1 MRSGLI
7 SRAFIAALAGMTVL
21 SLGVRAAAPAQRD
34 QAGRATYLIALSDAP
49 LAARAA
55 ARMHGLGMTA
65 PEERRAVRRAM
76 VSADGDAYL
85 HELDAARTNLVGR
98 AVQRIGRALTPR
110 QVYRYASNGLALE
123 LSADEAARVAT
134 LPGVAMVRRERV
146 LHVHTDAGPQ
156 WIGANQLWTGQVA
169 GVPATKGEGAVIGMI
184 DTGINPTH
192 PSFAATGGDGYSAS
206 NPRGHFYGLCA
217 SAQAQC
223 NAKLIGIYDFTDE
236 GTKGIDSTGHGSH
249 TSGIAAGNAI
259 TDALQGYTVA
269 LSRNVSGVAP
279 HANLIMYKGCDS
291 APIDSSSDGTCAE
304 SALVAAIDQATAD
317 QVDVINYSI
326 GGGTYDPYELLADPT
341 SDAYA
346 MFQARAAGVVVV
358 ASAGND
364 GPGAGTLDEPANA
377 PWVIG
382 VANASH
388 NRRFANSL
396 GAVSGAPNPPGT
408 LAGQGYTSGY
418 GPAAIVYAGNYGNAL
433 CGIGDTQG
441 VTPNGGSNPFA
452 AGTFHGEI
460 VICDRGTYAR
470 VEKGYNVKAAGAGG
484 YILANTA
491 GDGESIISDDHF
503 LPAVH
508 LGFNEGEQ
516 LKTWVAS
523 AGAHGGSI
531 SGVTAALNP
540 AYGDILDATSSR
552 GPYGFGGGILKPDIT
567 APGDNI
573 LSSAQTGNGL
583 ALLSGTSMSSPHVAG
598 SAALVL
604 SAHPD
609 WSPAQV
615 ESALMGTALA
625 NSVRE
630 QDGVTLAL
638 AIDAGSGRA
647 QPAAAATAGLY
658 LPLNAGDY
666 FAGSGSLANPTAHG
680 DLRKVNRIGMEDE
693 NCFQRCSFTRTVA
706 DMSGGGSWQVSTTAK
721 AGAAIT
727 VTPSQFTLTSG
738 ASQVL
743 NISVDV
749 SDGRLPGTWVD
760 GRVVLHKTG
769 GGSNAGDIA
778 LTVAVY
784 SSPGTAQPFEQIVA
798 NAPGGSATIH
808 VGGLAA
814 LPKATFT
821 AASLAPAVQNNLVLD
836 VDPTPGNVYGTFP
849 APGKQFV
856 LFPNVYQQGIDTAS
870 YGRAFIVEIV
880 SSDAPSTRLFAGIDS
895 NGNGKPDADEQ
906 ACATMA
912 QGVVAP
918 VARCVVDLRNAG
930 AVNVWALVEVPSGNA
945 NATYAVAL
953 SSGIPAINILVPQG
967 PVAQQLHVVGPGHV
981 PAGTNF
987 PLRLFWGQSSATEP
1001 SYSLGT
1007 GTYYGAVMIDAAPGL
1022 APNVIGSAGIVP
1034 LSITRNP
1041 GGDDVADVVFPGL
1054 TRNVSFWG
1062 PQTLQHMFI
1071 DVPQGVT
1078 TLEVDTDL
1086 VSSLTPLSFALIRTD
1101 FPPSSASSQVAA
1113 APAGPLAAGWSLDS
1127 VSHSNQTSVPAS
1139 PGRWYVVSQYSSTK
1153 GAGFSLSA
1161 KLTYGGTPPPTLTPG
1176 NYFDPQRPGHGIFI
1190 SQAGGQ
1196 QVVDWYTYLEDGTP
1210 TWYLAQDVAPGTGI
1224 GTWTSTLYRVTWDG
1238 GAGTPTPVG
1247 DMTLTATSADRL
1259 MFSWHLYGQTG
1270 SEAMQLLAAPQ
1281 CVNAGGDVNLNGE
1294 WYPPAQPGY
1303 GFDALV
1309 LPSQQFDAFYMY
1321 DDTGNPRWV
1330 VGSNGPFTASSSVP
1344 MVQSTGFCPLC
1355 TYVPYTTQP
1364 AGDFTVKYSNA
1375 TQAQL
1380 TTAITLNAPLSGAW
1394 NIDQPIMRLT
1404 GSATCP

>member
-1 MRSGLI
+1 MRLGLRSGAIIVALG
-7 SRAFIAALAGMTVL
+7 AAVL
-21 SLGVRAAAPAQRD
+21 GSGICAAASVQHEPS
-34 QAGRATYLIALSDAP
+34 GRATYLIALSDAP

-55 ARMHGLGMTA
+55 ARMQGLGMTA
-65 PEERRAVRRAM
+65 PEEKRAVRRAM
-76 VSADGDAYL
+76 LSADGDAYL
-85 HELDAARTNLVGR
+85 HELDAARANLVDR
-98 AVQRIGRALTPR
+98 AVQRIGRSLTPR
-110 QVYRYASNGLALE
+110 DVYRYASNGLALE
-123 LSADEAARVAT
+123 LSAEEAERVAA

-146 LHVHTDAGPQ
+146 LRVHTDAGPQ
-156 WIGANQLWTGQVA
+156 WIGANQLWSGQVA
-169 GVPATKGEGAVIGMI
+169 GVPATKGEGAVVGVI

-192 PSFAATGGDGYSAS
+192 PSFAATGGDGYTAS

-217 SAQAQC
+217 TGQAQC
-223 NAKLIGIYDFTDE
+223 NAKLIGIYDFTSE
-236 GTKGIDSTGHGSH
+236 GTKGADTTGHGSH
-249 TSGIAAGNAI
+249 TAGIAAGNAI

-269 LSRNVSGVAP
+269 LSRKVSGVAP
-279 HANLIMYKGCDS
+279 HASLITYKACEIDS
-291 APIDSSSDGTCAE
+291 ASDGTCAE
-304 SALVAAIDQATAD
+304 SELVAAIDQAVAD
-317 QVDVINYSI
+317 QVDVINFSI

-341 SDAYA
+341 SDVYA

-364 GPGAGTLDEPANA
+364 GPDARSLSEPANA

-396 GAVSGAPNPPGT
+396 GTFSGAPNPPAT

-441 VTPNGGSNPFA
+441 VTPDGGSNPFA

-484 YILANTA
+484 YVLANA
-491 GDGESIISDDHF
+491 ASDGESIVSDDHF
-503 LPAVH
+503 LPTVH
-508 LGFNEGEQ
+508 LGYTEGQQ

-523 AGAHGGSI
+523 GGTHGGTI
-531 SGVTAALNP
+531 SGVTAALSA
-540 AYGDILDATSSR
+540 AYGDILDASSSR
-552 GPYGFGGGILKPDIT
+552 GPYGYGGGILKPDIT

-583 ALLSGTSMSSPHVAG
+583 ALLSGTSMSGPHVAG
-598 SAALVL
+598 SVALVL
-604 SAHPD
+604 AAHPD

-615 ESALMGTALA
+615 ESALLGSALA

-647 QPAAAATAGLY
+647 QPAAAVKAGLY
-658 LPLNAGDY
+658 LPLNANDF

-680 DLRKVNRIGMEDE
+680 DLRKINRSGIEDE
-693 NCFQRCSFTRTVA
+693 GCFQQCSFTRTVA
-706 DMSGGGSWQVSTTAK
+706 DMSGGGTWQVSTTAK
-721 AGAAIT
+721 AGAAIN

-749 SDGRLPGTWVD
+749 SDPGLSGTWVD
-760 GRVVLHKTG
+760 GRVVLHETSG
-769 GGSNAGDIA
+769 GTDAGDIA

-784 SSPGTAQPFEQIVA
+784 STPGTAQPFQQIVA
-798 NAPGGSATIH
+798 NAPGGSTTIH
-808 VGGLAA
+808 VSGLAA

-821 AASLAPAVQNNLVLD
+821 AASLAPAVQSSLSMG

-849 APGKQFV
+849 GPGKQFV

-870 YGRAFIVEIV
+870 YGRAFIVEIA

-895 NGNGKPDADEQ
+895 NGNGQPDADEQ
-906 ACATMA
+906 ACATTA
-912 QGVVAP
+912 QGVVTP

-930 AVNVWALVEVPSGNA
+930 AVNVWVLVEVPSGNA
-945 NATYAVAL
+945 NTTYTVSL

-967 PVAQQLHVVGPGHV
+967 AVAQQLHVVGPGHV
-981 PAGTNF
+981 PAETNF

-1001 SYSLGT
+1001 SDSLGW
-1007 GTYYGAVMIDAAPGL
+1007 GTYYGAVMIDAVPGV
-1022 APNVIGSAGIVP
+1022 APNALGESGLVP
-1034 LSITRNP
+1034 LSITRDP
-1041 GGDDVADVVFPGL
+1041 GGDDVADVLFPGL
-1054 TRNVSFWG
+1054 TRNVSLFG

-1071 DVPQGVT
+1071 DVPQGVA

-1086 VSSLTPLSFALIRTD
+1086 VSSLAPLSFSLIRTD

-1127 VSHSNQTSVPAS
+1127 FNHSRQISVPAS
-1139 PGRWYVVSQYSSTK
+1139 PGRWYVVSQYNATK
-1153 GAGFSLSA
+1153 GAGFSLST

-1210 TWYLAQDVAPGTGI
+1210 TWYVAQDIAPAASV

-1238 GAGTPTPVG
+1238 DAGTPTPVG
-1247 DMTLTATSADRL
+1247 DVTLTATSADHL
-1259 MFSWHLYGQTG
+1259 MFSWQLYGQTG
-1270 SEAMQLLAAPQ
+1270 SEAMQLLAAPL
-1281 CVNAGGDVNLNGE
+1281 CVNAGGNVNLNGE

-1303 GFDALV
+1303 GFDALA

-1330 VGSNGPFTASSSVP
+1330 VGSNGPFAASSTVP
-1344 MVQSTGFCPLC
+1344 MVQSSGFCPLC
-1355 TYVPYTTQP
+1355 AFVAYTTQP
-1364 AGDFTVKYSNA
+1364 AGDFTVKYTNA
-1375 TQAQL
+1375 TQGHL
-1380 TTAITLNAPLSGAW
+1380 TTAITLSAPLSGAW

>member
-1 MRSGLI
+1 MRLDLRSGAMLV
-7 SRAFIAALAGMTVL
+7 ALGSALLGFGL
-21 SLGVRAAAPAQRD
+21 SGAAPAQGD
-34 QAGRATYLIALSDAP
+34 EAGRATYLIALSDAP
-49 LAARAA
+49 LAVRAA
-55 ARMHGLGMTA
+55 ARMQGLGMTA
-65 PEERRAVRRAM
+65 PEEKRAVRRAM
-76 VSADGDAYL
+76 LSADSDAYL
-85 HELDAARTNLVGR
+85 HELDSARANFVGR
-98 AVQRIGRALTPR
+98 AVQHIGRSLTPR
-110 QVYRYASNGLALE
+110 DVYRYASNGLALE
-123 LSADEAARVAT
+123 LSAEEAQRIAA
-134 LPGVAMVRRERV
+134 LPGVAMVRRERI
-146 LHVHTDAGPQ
+146 LHVHTDAGPE
-156 WIGANQLWTGQVA
+156 WIGANQLWSGQVA
-169 GVPATKGEGAVIGMI
+169 GVPATRGEGAVVGMI

-192 PSFAATGGDGYSAS
+192 PSFAATGGDGYTAS

-217 SAQAQC
+217 SGQAQC

-236 GTKGIDSTGHGSH
+236 GTKGVDSTGHGSH

-279 HANLIMYKGCDS
+279 HANLITYKACDL

-317 QVDVINYSI
+317 QVDVINFSI

-341 SDAYA
+341 SDVYA

-364 GPGAGTLDEPANA
+364 GPDARTLSEPANA

-396 GAVSGAPNPPGT
+396 GAFSGAQNPPPT
-408 LAGQGYTSGY
+408 LTGQGYTSGY
-418 GPAAIVYAGNYGNAL
+418 GTAAIVYAGNYGNAL
-433 CGIGDTQG
+433 CGVGDTQG

-484 YILANTA
+484 YILANA
-491 GDGESIISDDHF
+491 ASDGESIISDNHF

-508 LGFNEGEQ
+508 LGYTEGQQ
-516 LKTWVAS
+516 LKTWLAS
-523 AGAHGGSI
+523 AGAHGGTI
-531 SGVTAALNP
+531 SGVTAALDA
-540 AYGDILDATSSR
+540 AYGDILDASSSR
-552 GPYGFGGGILKPDIT
+552 GPYGFGGGILKPDLT

-573 LSSAQTGNGL
+573 LSSAQTGTGL
-583 ALLSGTSMSSPHVAG
+583 ALLSGTSMAGPHVAG
-598 SAALVL
+598 SVALVL
-604 SAHPD
+604 AAHPA

-630 QDGVTLAL
+630 QDGVTLAP

-647 QPAAAATAGLY
+647 QPAAAARAGLY
-658 LPLNAGDY
+658 LPLNANDY
-666 FAGSGSLANPTAHG
+666 FAGSGSLANPTSHG
-680 DLRKVNRIGMEDE
+680 DLRKINRPGVESED
-693 NCFQRCSFTRTVA
+693 CPQQCTFTRTVA
-706 DMSGGGSWQVSTTAK
+706 DMSGGGTWQVSTTSK
-721 AGAAIT
+721 AGAVIN

-738 ASQVL
+738 TSQVL
-743 NISVDV
+743 TINVDV
-749 SDGRLPGTWVD
+749 SGPGLSGTWVD

-769 GGSNAGDIA
+769 GGGDAGDIA

-784 SSPGTAQPFEQIVA
+784 ASPGSAQPFQQIVA
-798 NAPGGSATIH
+798 DAPGGSATIH
-808 VGGLAA
+808 VSGLAA
-814 LPKATFT
+814 LPRATFT
-821 AASLAPAVQNNLVLD
+821 AASLVPAVQSNLAMG
-836 VDPTPGNVYGTFP
+836 VDPVPGNVYGTFP
-849 APGKQFV
+849 APGRQFM

-870 YGRAFIVEIV
+870 YGRAFIVEIA

-895 NGNGKPDADEQ
+895 NGNGQPDPDEQ
-906 ACATMA
+906 TCATTA

-945 NATYAVAL
+945 NATYNVTL
-953 SSGIPAINILVPQG
+953 SSGIPALNVLVPQG
-967 PVAQQLHVVGPGHV
+967 AVAQQLHVVGPGHV
-981 PAGTNF
+981 PADANF
-987 PLRLFWGQSSATEP
+987 PLRLFWGPASASD
-1001 SYSLGT
+1001 SYYPLST
-1007 GTYYGAVMIDAAPGL
+1007 GTYYGAILIDAAPGV
-1022 APNVIGSAGIVP
+1022 APNVSGSAGIVP
-1034 LSITRNP
+1034 LSITRS
-1041 GGDDVADVVFPGL
+1041 GGNDVADVLFPGVL
-1054 TRNVSFWG
+1054 HPLVFSSSG
-1062 PQTLQHMFI
+1062 PETLQHEFI
-1071 DVPQGVT
+1071 DVPAGVT
-1078 TLEVDTDL
+1078 TLEIDSNRTSGGDAV
-1086 VSSLTPLSFALIRTD
+1086 SFAAVRTD
-1101 FPPSSASSQVAA
+1101 FPPSSISPQIAA
-1113 APAGPLAAGWSLDS
+1113 APAGPSAAAWTLDS
-1127 VSHSNQTSVPAS
+1127 ITQSRQTVIPAT
-1139 PGRWYVVSQYSSTK
+1139 PGRWYIVAAYGNTK
-1153 GAGFSLSA
+1153 GASVTLEA
-1161 KLTYGGTPPPTLTPG
+1161 KLAFGGAPPPALTPG
-1176 NYFDPQRPGHGIFI
+1176 NYFNPQRPGHGIFI

-1210 TWYLAQDVAPGTGI
+1210 AWYVAQDVAPGAGI
-1224 GTWTSTLYRVTWDG
+1224 GMWTSTLYRVTWNG
-1238 GAGTPTPVG
+1238 SGATPTPVG
-1247 DMTLTATSADRL
+1247 DMTLTTTSADHL
-1259 MFSWHLYGQTG
+1259 MFSWHLYGETG

-1281 CVNAGGDVNLNGE
+1281 CVSAGGNVNLNGE

-1330 VGSNGPFTASSSVP
+1330 IGSNGPFAASSTVP

-1355 TYVPYTTQP
+1355 AYVAYTTQP
-1364 AGDFTVKYSNA
+1364 AGDFTVNYSNA
-1375 TQAQL
+1375 TQGHL
-1380 TTAITLNAPLSGAW
+1380 TTAITLSAPLTGAW
-1394 NIDQPIMRLT
+1394 NIDQAITRLT

>member
-1 MRSGLI
+1 MRLGLRSGAIILALG
-7 SRAFIAALAGMTVL
+7 AFVPDSGIC
-21 SLGVRAAAPAQRD
+21 AAASAQPD
-34 QAGRATYLIALSDAP
+34 QTGRATYLIALSDAP

-55 ARMHGLGMTA
+55 ARMQGLGMTA
-65 PEERRAVRRAM
+65 PEEKRAVRRAM
-76 VSADGDAYL
+76 LSADSDAYL
-85 HELDAARTNLVGR
+85 HELDSARANFVGR
-98 AVQRIGRALTPR
+98 AAQHIGRPLTPR
-110 QVYRYASNGLALE
+110 DVYRYASNGLALE
-123 LSADEAARVAT
+123 LSAEEAQRIAA
-134 LPGVAMVRRERV
+134 LPGVTAVRRERV
-146 LHVHTDAGPQ
+146 LHLHTDAGPQ

-169 GVPATKGEGAVIGMI
+169 GVPATKGEGAVVGII

-192 PSFAATGGDGYSAS
+192 PSFAATGGDGYTAS

-217 SAQAQC
+217 TGQAQC
-223 NAKLIGIYDFTDE
+223 NAKLIGIYDFTSE
-236 GTKGIDSTGHGSH
+236 GTKGVDSTGHGSH
-249 TSGIAAGNAI
+249 TAGTAAGNAI

-279 HANLIMYKGCDS
+279 HANLITYKACDL

-317 QVDVINYSI
+317 QVDVINFSI
-326 GGGTYDPYELLADPT
+326 GGGAYDPYELLADPT
-341 SDAYA
+341 SDVYA

-364 GPGAGTLDEPANA
+364 GPDARTLGEPANA

-396 GAVSGAPNPPGT
+396 GAFSGAPNPPAT
-408 LAGQGYTSGY
+408 LTGQGYTSGY

-433 CGIGDTQG
+433 CGVGDTQG

-484 YILANTA
+484 YILANA
-491 GDGESIISDDHF
+491 ASDGESMISDDHF

-508 LGFNEGEQ
+508 LGYTEGQQ
-516 LKTWVAS
+516 LKTWIAA
-523 AGAHGGSI
+523 AGAHGGTI
-531 SGVTAALNP
+531 SGVTAALDA
-540 AYGDILDATSSR
+540 AYGDILDASSSR

-573 LSSAQTGNGL
+573 LSSAQAGNGL

-604 SAHPD
+604 AAHPA

-630 QDGVTLAL
+630 QDGVTLAP

-647 QPAAAATAGLY
+647 QPAAAARAGLY
-658 LPLNAGDY
+658 LPLNANDY
-666 FAGSGSLANPTAHG
+666 FAGSGSLANPTSHG
-680 DLRKVNRIGMEDE
+680 DLRNVNRIGVEDE
-693 NCFQRCSFTRTVA
+693 DCFQRCNFTRTVA
-706 DMSGGGSWQVSTTAK
+706 DMSGGGSWQVSTTAR
-721 AGAAIT
+721 AGAAID
-727 VTPSQFTLTSG
+727 VTPSQFTLASG

-749 SDGRLPGTWVD
+749 SDPSLSGTWVD
-760 GRVVLHKTG
+760 GRIVLHKTG
-769 GGSNAGDIA
+769 GGSDAGDIA

-784 SSPGTAQPFEQIVA
+784 SRPGTAQAFEQIAA
-798 NAPGGSATIH
+798 NAPGGSTTIH

-821 AASLAPAVQNNLVLD
+821 ATSLAPAVQSDLALG
-836 VDPTPGNVYGTFP
+836 VDPAPGNVYGTFP
-849 APGKQFV
+849 GPGKQFV

-870 YGRAFIVEIV
+870 YGRAFIVEIT

-895 NGNGKPDADEQ
+895 NGNGKPDSDEQ
-906 ACATMA
+906 ACATTA
-912 QGVVAP
+912 QGIVAP

-930 AVNVWALVEVPSGNA
+930 AVNVWALVEVPEGNA
-945 NATYAVAL
+945 NATYSVTL
-953 SSGIPAINILVPQG
+953 SSGIPSLNILVPQG

-981 PAGTNF
+981 PAQANF
-987 PLRLFWGQSSATEP
+987 PLRLFWGPASAVDANP
-1001 SYSLGT
+1001 PLST
-1007 GTYYGAVMIDAAPGL
+1007 GAYYGAILIDAVPGVP
-1022 APNVIGSAGIVP
+1022 PNITGSAGLVP
-1034 LSITRNP
+1034 LSITRNA
-1041 GGDDVADVVFPGL
+1041 GGNDVADVLFQGNL
-1054 TRNVSFWG
+1054 RTLAFWG
-1062 PQTLQHMFI
+1062 PETLQHMFV
-1071 DVPQGVT
+1071 DVPAGAT
-1078 TLEVDTDL
+1078 TLEIDSNRLYAAGAV
-1086 VSSLTPLSFALIRTD
+1086 SFAVVRTD
-1101 FPPSSASSQVAA
+1101 FPPSSISPQVAA
-1113 APAGPLAAGWSLDS
+1113 APAGPYAAGWALDS
-1127 VSHSNQTSVPAS
+1127 ITQSRQTVIPAT
-1139 PGRWYVVSQYSSTK
+1139 PGRWYVVAQYGNTK
-1153 GAGFSLSA
+1153 GAGVTLEA
-1161 KLTYGGTPPPTLTPG
+1161 KLAFGGTPPPTLKPG
-1176 NYFDPQRPGHGIFI
+1176 NYFNPQRPGHGIFI

-1210 TWYLAQDVAPGTGI
+1210 TWYVAQDIAPAAGV

-1247 DMTLTATSADRL
+1247 NTTLTATSADHL

-1270 SEAMQLLAAPQ
+1270 SEAMQLLAAPE
-1281 CVNAGGDVNLNGE
+1281 CVSAGGNVNLNGE
-1294 WYPPAQPGY
+1294 WYPQAQPGY

-1330 VGSNGPFTASSSVP
+1330 VGSNGPFAASSTVP

-1355 TYVPYTTQP
+1355 AYVPYTTQP

-1375 TQAQL
+1375 TQGHL
-1380 TTAITLNAPLSGAW
+1380 TTAITLSAPLSGAW

-1404 GSATCP
+1404 GSPTCP

>member
-1 MRSGLI
+1 MRLGLR
-7 SRAFIAALAGMTVL
+7 SRVIFSAVGSAVL
-21 SLGVRAAAPAQRD
+21 GSVLAAAAQSGPG
-34 QAGRATYLIALSDAP
+34 GRATYLIALSDAP

-65 PEERRAVRRAM
+65 ADEKRAVRRAM
-76 VSADGDAYL
+76 ASADGDTYL
-85 HELDAARTNLVGR
+85 HELDVTRANVVGKAA
-98 AVQRIGRALTPR
+98 QRIGRALTPR

-123 LSADEAARVAT
+123 LSADEAARIAT
-134 LPGVAMVRRERV
+134 LPGVATVRRERV

-156 WIGANQLWTGQVA
+156 WIGANQLWNGQVA

-184 DTGINPTH
+184 DTGINPAH
-192 PSFAATGGDGYSAS
+192 PSFAATGGDGYTAS
-206 NPRGHFYGLCA
+206 NPRGRFYGLCA
-217 SAQAQC
+217 SGQAPC

-236 GTKGIDSTGHGSH
+236 GTKGVDTTGHGSH
-249 TSGIAAGNAI
+249 TAGIAAGNAI
-259 TDALQGYTVA
+259 TDALQGNTVA

-279 HANLIMYKGCDS
+279 HASLIAYKGCNA

-364 GPGAGTLDEPANA
+364 GPGAGTLDEPANS

-396 GAVSGAPNPPGT
+396 GAFSGAPNPPAT

-491 GDGESIISDDHF
+491 SDGESIISDDHF

-516 LKTWVAS
+516 LKTWLAA
-523 AGAHGGSI
+523 AGTHGGSI
-531 SGVTAALNP
+531 SGVTAALSA

-583 ALLSGTSMSSPHVAG
+583 ALLSGTSMASPHVAG
-598 SAALVL
+598 SVALVL
-604 SAHPD
+604 AAHPN

-615 ESALMGTALA
+615 ESALIGTALA

-630 QDGVTLAL
+630 QDGATLAL

-647 QPAAAATAGLY
+647 QPSAAVTAGLY
-658 LPLNAGDY
+658 LPLNASDY
-666 FAGSGSLANPTAHG
+666 FAGSGSLADPTAHG
-680 DLRKVNRIGMEDE
+680 DLRKVNRIGLEDE
-693 NCFQRCSFTRTVA
+693 GCFQRCSFTRTVA

-721 AGAAIT
+721 AGAAIE

-760 GRVVLHKTG
+760 GRVLLHKTG
-769 GGSNAGDIA
+769 GGSGAGDIA

-798 NAPGGSATIH
+798 DAPGGSATIH
-808 VGGLAA
+808 VDGLAA

-821 AASLAPAVQNNLVLD
+821 AASLAPAVQNNLELG
-836 VDPTPGNVYGTFP
+836 VDPAPGNVYGTFP
-849 APGKQFV
+849 APGRQFV
-856 LFPNVYQQGIDTAS
+856 LFPNVYQQGVDTAS
-870 YGRAFIVEIV
+870 YGRAFIVEV
-880 SSDAPSTRLFAGIDS
+880 AASDAPSTRLFAGIDS

-906 ACATMA
+906 ACATTA
-912 QGVVAP
+912 QGLVAP

-945 NATYAVAL
+945 NATYTVNL
-953 SSGIPAINILVPQG
+953 SSGIPAVSIVAPQG
-967 PVAQQLHVVGPGHV
+967 LVAGQLHVVGPGHV
-981 PAGTNF
+981 PAETNF
-987 PLRLFWGQSSATEP
+987 PLRLFWGQASASEP

-1007 GTYYGAVMIDAAPGL
+1007 GTYYGAVMIDAAPGVP
-1022 APNVIGSAGIVP
+1022 PNSLGQAGLVP
-1034 LSITRNP
+1034 LSITRGP

-1054 TRNVSFWG
+1054 TRNVSLSG
-1062 PQTLQHMFI
+1062 PETLQHLFI

-1086 VSSLTPLSFALIRTD
+1086 VSSLSPLSFGLIRTD

-1113 APAGPLAAGWSLDS
+1113 APAGPVAAGWSLDS
-1127 VSHSNQTSVPAS
+1127 ISHSNQTTVPAS

-1161 KLTYGGTPPPTLTPG
+1161 KLTYGGTPPPALTPG

-1210 TWYLAQDVAPGTGI
+1210 TWYVAQDAAPGASV

-1247 DMTLTATSADRL
+1247 DMTLTATATDRL

-1281 CVNAGGDVNLNGE
+1281 CVDAGGNVNLNGE

-1303 GFDALV
+1303 GFDALA
-1309 LPSQQFDAFYMY
+1309 LPSQQFDAFYLY

-1330 VGSNGPFTASSSVP
+1330 VGSNGPFAASSSVP

-1355 TYVPYTTQP
+1355 AYAPYTTQP

-1375 TQAQL
+1375 TQGHL

-1394 NIDQPIMRLT
+1394 NIDQPIARLT